1 MAPRREM
8 RRLGAEYSE
17 ERIYKVWER
26 SRASWHRP
34 QLPRPIIDGSEDAD
48 GFPFKNY
55 RIVIDSDA
63 LEKGEM
69 YLENFFDHL
78 IVHYL
83 FCPRSLETAGRLS
96 LAALEGLEKKG
107 NERDQARRMVN
118 IFSDI
123 VVDTFRLE
131 RSAEDEEK
139 VLLGWRDFAKRSLS
153 PLDEAVVGLLAE
165 LWNVDL
171 PSSDRPES
179 EMLLSI
185 FSWGVKDRSKWPR
198 QCMQMARVL
207 GTLAPG
213 ILGSGMVPSIEGLG
227 GNAHSAPLS
236 GLASDLEPDIYREA
250 LSVLGLEG
258 DLLRWYRDQSYSI
271 VIRPTSRARES
282 CYPSSLVKWRI
293 SDPPSE
299 LDVAY
304 SLSLAP
310 RLIPG
315 VTTYRRVQ
323 ECCGM
328 AAGSE
333 KVPDL
338 LVVLDSSGSM
348 GGHRRG
354 TKTHAATLAA
364 LKASSFAHSQGA
376 ELAAISFSDRMVV
389 QEWTRD
395 LVAAEKVLV
404 QHLGSR
410 THIPGEEVLGLAG
423 ERPGCLILCIT
434 DTDIQNLYNEW
445 DSIKEATALGRF
457 VLFSIDEANKNKQ
470 VDEALGDLGAVYRI
484 NRLEDLLAL
493 VIETAEEA
501 YRPQEP
507 HQGRQSGESF
517 ISSERMGT
525 G

>member
-1 MAPRREM
+1 M

-434 DTDIQNLYNEW
+434 DTHIQNLYNEW

>member
-1 MAPRREM
+1 M

-410 THIPGEEVLGLAG
+410 IHIPGEEVLGLAG

-434 DTDIQNLYNEW
+434 DTHIQNLYNEW

>member
-1 MAPRREM
+1 M

-434 DTDIQNLYNEW
+434 DTHIQNLYNEW

-493 VIETAEEA
+493 VIETAKEA

>member
-1 MAPRREM
+1 M
-8 RRLGAEYSE
+8 RRLGAGYSE
-17 ERIYKVWER
+17 ERVFEVWER

-34 QLPRPIIDGSEDAD
+34 QLPRPIIDGSEDVD

-55 RIVIDSDA
+55 RIVVDSVTI
-63 LEKGEM
+63 EKGDR
-69 YLENFFDHL
+69 YLENLFDHL

-83 FCPRSLETAGRLS
+83 FCPRSLEMAGRLS

-107 NERDQARRMVN
+107 KERDQARRMVN

-139 VLLGWRDFAKRSLS
+139 VLLGWEDFAKRDLS
-153 PLDEAVVGLLAE
+153 PLDEAVVGLLAD
-165 LWNVDL
+165 LWDVDL

-207 GTLAPG
+207 GPLAPG
-213 ILGSGMVPSIEGLG
+213 LLGSGEVPFIEGLG
-227 GNAHSAPLS
+227 GNARSAPLS
-236 GLASDLEPDIYREA
+236 GLASDLEPETYREA
-250 LSVLGLEG
+250 LSVLGLDG
-258 DLLRWYRDQSYSI
+258 DLVRWYRDQSYSI
-271 VIRPTSRARES
+271 VIRPTSRVRES
-282 CYPSSLVKWRI
+282 WYPSSLVKWRFC
-293 SDPPSE
+293 DPPSE
-299 LDVAY
+299 LEVAY

-315 VTTYRRVQ
+315 VTTYKRVQ

-328 AAGSE
+328 VAGGE
-333 KVPDL
+333 RVPDL

-348 GGHRRG
+348 DGHRRG

-364 LKASSFAHSQGA
+364 FKASGFAHAQGA
-376 ELAAISFSDRMVV
+376 EVAAISFSDRMVV
-389 QEWTRD
+389 QEWMRD
-395 LVAAEKVLV
+395 LAAAEKVLV

-423 ERPGCLILCIT
+423 ARPGCLILCIT
-434 DTDIQNLYNEW
+434 DTHIQNLYNEW
-445 DSIKEATALGRF
+445 ESIQAAAAIGRF

-484 NRLEDLLAL
+484 NRLEDLLSL

-501 YRPQEP
+501 YRPREDQ
-507 HQGRQSGESF
+507 QGRQSGESF
-517 ISSERMGT
+517 ISSE
-525 G
+525 

>member
-1 MAPRREM
+1 M

-338 LVVLDSSGSM
+338 LVVLASSGSM

-434 DTDIQNLYNEW
+434 DTHIQNLYNEW

>member
-434 DTDIQNLYNEW
+434 DTHIQNLYNEW

>member
-1 MAPRREM
+1 M

-282 CYPSSLVKWRI
+282 CYP
-293 SDPPSE
+293 
-299 LDVAY
+299 
-304 SLSLAP
+304 
-310 RLIPG
+310 
-315 VTTYRRVQ
+315 
-323 ECCGM
+323 
-328 AAGSE
+328 
-333 KVPDL
+333 
-338 LVVLDSSGSM
+338 
-348 GGHRRG
+348 
-354 TKTHAATLAA
+354 
-364 LKASSFAHSQGA
+364 
-376 ELAAISFSDRMVV
+376 
-389 QEWTRD
+389 
-395 LVAAEKVLV
+395 
-404 QHLGSR
+404 
-410 THIPGEEVLGLAG
+410 
-423 ERPGCLILCIT
+423 
-434 DTDIQNLYNEW
+434 
-445 DSIKEATALGRF
+445 
-457 VLFSIDEANKNKQ
+457 
-470 VDEALGDLGAVYRI
+470 
-484 NRLEDLLAL
+484 
-493 VIETAEEA
+493 
-501 YRPQEP
+501 
-507 HQGRQSGESF
+507 
-517 ISSERMGT
+517 
-525 G
+525 

>member
-1 MAPRREM
+1 M
-8 RRLGAEYSE
+8 RRLGEGYSE
-17 ERIYKVWER
+17 GRIFEVWER

-34 QLPRPIIDGSEDAD
+34 QLPRPIIDGSVNGES
-48 GFPFKNY
+48 FPFKNY
-55 RIVIDSDA
+55 RITVDSA
-63 LEKGEM
+63 TLEKGDR
-69 YLENFFDHL
+69 YLENLFDHL

-83 FCPRSLETAGRLS
+83 FCPRSLEMAGRLS
-96 LAALEGLEKKG
+96 LAALEGLEKK
-107 NERDQARRMVN
+107 ERDQARRMVN

-139 VLLGWRDFAKRSLS
+139 VLLGWRDFARRDLS
-153 PLDEAVVGLLAE
+153 HLDEAVVGFFAE
-165 LWNVDL
+165 FWGVDL

-179 EMLLSI
+179 GMLLSV
-185 FSWGVKDRSKWPR
+185 FRWGVKDRSKWAR

-207 GTLAPG
+207 GPLDPG
-213 ILGSGMVPSIEGLG
+213 LLGSGEVPSIEGLG
-227 GNAHSAPLS
+227 GNARSAPLS
-236 GLASDLEPDIYREA
+236 GLASELEPEIYREA

-258 DLLRWYRDQSYSI
+258 DLVRWYRDQSYSI
-271 VIRPTSRARES
+271 VIRPTIRVRES
-282 CYPSSLVKWRI
+282 WYPSSLVKWRFC
-293 SDPPSE
+293 DPPSE

-315 VTTYRRVQ
+315 VTTYKRVQ
-323 ECCGM
+323 ECCRM
-328 AAGSE
+328 AAGGE

-354 TKTHAATLAA
+354 MKTHAATLAA
-364 LKASSFAHSQGA
+364 FKASGFAHAQGA
-376 ELAAISFSDRMVV
+376 EVAAISFSDRMVV
-389 QEWTRD
+389 CEWTRD
-395 LVAAEKVLV
+395 LAAAEKVLV

-423 ERPGCLILCIT
+423 ARPGCLILCIT
-434 DTDIQNLYNEW
+434 DTHIQNLYNEW
-445 DSIKEATALGRF
+445 DSIKEAAALGRF

-470 VDEALGDLGAVYRI
+470 VDEALGALGAVYRI
-484 NRLEDLLAL
+484 NRLEDLLSL

-501 YRPQEP
+501 YRPREP
-507 HQGRQSGESF
+507 SQGQQSGESF
-517 ISSERMGT
+517 ISSE
-525 G
+525 

>member
-1 MAPRREM
+1 
-8 RRLGAEYSE
+8 LGAEYSE

-434 DTDIQNLYNEW
+434 DTHIQNLYNEW

>member
-1 MAPRREM
+1 MVPRREM
-8 RRLGAEYSE
+8 RRLGAGYSE
-17 ERIYKVWER
+17 ERIFEVWER
-26 SRASWHRP
+26 SRSSWHHP
-34 QLPRPIIDGSEDAD
+34 QLPRPIISGWEEGD

-55 RIVIDSDA
+55 RIVVYSDT
-63 LEKGEM
+63 LDKGDM
-69 YLENFFDHL
+69 FLENFFDHL

-83 FCPRSLETAGRLS
+83 FCPRSLEMAGRLS
-96 LAALEGLEKKG
+96 LAALEGLG
-107 NERDQARRMVN
+107 NGNKHHARRMVN
-118 IFSDI
+118 VFSDI

-131 RSAEDEEK
+131 RSDEDEEK
-139 VLLGWRDFAKRSLS
+139 VLLGWRDLAKEDLS
-153 PLDEAVVGLLAE
+153 PLDEAVVGLLAD

-179 EMLLSI
+179 EMLLSV

-198 QCMQMARVL
+198 QCMQMARIL
-207 GTLAPG
+207 GPLEKG
-213 ILGSGMVPSIEGLG
+213 LLGSGEVPSLEGLG
-227 GNAHSAPLS
+227 GNARSAPLS
-236 GLASDLEPDIYREA
+236 GLASDLEPEIYREA
-250 LSVLGLEG
+250 LSVLGLDG
-258 DLLRWYRDQSYSI
+258 DLVRWYRDQGYSI
-271 VIRPTSRARES
+271 VIRPTSRTRES
-282 CYPSSLVKWRI
+282 WYPSSLVKWRI

-328 AAGSE
+328 AAGGE
-333 KVPDL
+333 RVPDL

-364 LKASSFAHSQGA
+364 FKASAFAHSQGA
-376 ELAAISFSDRMVV
+376 EVAAISFSDRMVV

-395 LVAAEKVLV
+395 LAAAEKVLV

-410 THIPGEEVLGLAG
+410 THIPGEVVLGLAG
-423 ERPGCLILCIT
+423 ARPGCLILCIT
-434 DTDIQNLYNEW
+434 DTHIQNLYNEW
-445 DSIKEATALGRF
+445 DSIKEAAALGRF
-457 VLFSIDEANKNKQ
+457 VLFSIDEANKNRH
-470 VDEALGDLGAVYRI
+470 VDEALGDLGAVFRI
-484 NRLEDLLAL
+484 NRLEDLLSL

-501 YRPQEP
+501 YRPREP
-507 HQGRQSGESF
+507 HRDGESF
-517 ISSERMGT
+517 ISSE
-525 G
+525 